1 MEPWRFQW
9 QERKEPRFQKL
20 GALTSLPLG
29 QGPLGK
35 RLPGELRLNKP
46 LWLGRQERTEPRF
59 LMLGAVPW
67 GLVKGGLPKVATPH
81 PDQGT
86 MLANCAPPS
95 LEFAQG

>member
-59 LMLGAVPW
+59 LMLGAAPS
-67 GLVKGGLPKVATPH
+67 GLVRSGLPKVAALP
-81 PDQGT
+81 PDRGA
-86 MLANCAPPS
+86 MLTRCTPS
-95 LEFAQG
+95 LELAQG